1 MGAAERDLGTE
12 TVEGELAIVVD
23 YLPGRTGAIELL
35 QGTAGLVDAID
46 RLDRLLLS
54 SIDTSLEPVSVVN
67 DITHGSLKILLARV
81 LRSIPD
87 ESIRTLERREW
98 IGTLLVHGK
107 HRLLQSVA
115 ADGPE
120 LGRALVDLAPHYGRA
135 PRQLAGYRPP
145 TVVAARAALDGVIE
159 ARRALGENRVLIQ
172 TELGDVP
179 LLAPPLAEPIADEL
193 PAEEITNSGV
203 ELFKLKQPDYL
214 GDAQWVVVRGG
225 RAVRARVAHREWI
238 ARWRRREF
246 ELGPGDSLRA
256 RFEETIRYDR
266 AGSEI
271 DRELTLVEI
280 LDVHPAP
287 RQRGFTES
295 GFVR

>member
-1 MGAAERDLGTE
+1 MGATERDLG
-12 TVEGELAIVVD
+12 VEAIKGEIAIVVS
-23 YLPGRTGAIELL
+23 YQPGRTSAIELL

-67 DITHGSLKILLARV
+67 DITHGSLNLLLARV

-87 ESIRTLERREW
+87 ESFRTLEWREW

-107 HRLLQSVA
+107 HRLLESVS

-120 LGRALVDLAPHYGRA
+120 LARVLEELAPQYERA
-135 PRQLAGYRPP
+135 PRHLAGYRPP
-145 TVVAARAALDGVIE
+145 TVAAARAALDGVIE
-159 ARRALGENRVLIQ
+159 ARRVLGENEVLVQ

-179 LLAPPLAEPIADEL
+179 LLAPPLAEPIPDDE
-193 PAEEITNSGV
+193 PAESITNIGV

-214 GDAQWVVVRGG
+214 GDAQWVVLRGG
-225 RAVRARVAHREWI
+225 RSVRARVAHREWV

-266 AGSEI
+266 AGAEI
-271 DRELTLVEI
+271 DRDLTLIEI
-280 LDVHPAP
+280 LDVHRAP
-287 RQRGFTES
+287 RQRRFTES
-295 GFVR
+295 SFVR

>member
-1 MGAAERDLGTE
+1 MGAAERDLGIE
-12 TVEGELAIVVD
+12 AIEGELAIVVD
-23 YLPGRTGAIELL
+23 YQPGRTGAIELL
-35 QGTAGLVDAID
+35 QGAAGLVDAID

-67 DITHGSLKILLARV
+67 DITHGSLRILLARV

-87 ESIRTLERREW
+87 ESIQTLEWREW
-98 IGTLLVHGK
+98 IGALPVHGK

-120 LGRALVDLAPHYGRA
+120 LGR
-135 PRQLAGYRPP
+135 
-145 TVVAARAALDGVIE
+145 
-159 ARRALGENRVLIQ
+159 VL
-172 TELGDVP
+172 EE
-179 LLAPPLAEPIADEL
+179 LAPPLAEPVADEP
-193 PAEEITNSGV
+193 PAESITNAGV

-225 RAVRARVAHREWI
+225 RAVRARVAHRDWI

-256 RFEETIRYDR
+256 SFEETIRYDR

-280 LDVHPAP
+280 LDVHRAP